1 MILRQFL
8 RRRAKIWRGFRRTFL
23 RRDGRPYDARTWWD
37 DEFFTCGLSD
47 RQTIAPGKSVLTAAY
62 HYASVELL
70 ILRHLRNHDVELS
83 GARCCDL
90 GSGSGHW
97 IDFYLALGATHC
109 TGIDISEKSA
119 AHLRQKHAGDDRVAI
134 HHGRLLDTLP
144 GCGGPFDLVNAIG
157 VMFHLVDDGEWE
169 QAILEIGR
177 NIRPGGLF
185 VAGGHFG
192 WLDGVNVQFD
202 GQHRVNK
209 RLRSA
214 RRWRRMLAAAG
225 FTGIRLHRNRAYLFI
240 RDSLPENN
248 VLVARKR

>member
-8 RRRAKIWRGFRRTFL
+8 RKRAKIWRGIKRTFFH
-23 RRDGRPYDARTWWD
+23 RDGRPYEARTWWD
-37 DEFFTCGLSD
+37 DEFFTKGLSD
-47 RQTIAPGKSVLTAAY
+47 RQTLSADKSAVSAAY

-70 ILRHLRNHDVELS
+70 ILRHLRNHRIDL
-83 GARCCDL
+83 GGFHCCDL

-97 IDFYLALGATHC
+97 IQFYLSLGVARCH
-109 TGIDISEKSA
+109 GIDISEKSVAFLREQYA
-119 AHLRQKHAGDDRVAI
+119 AEERVRI
-134 HHGRLLDTLP
+134 HHGRLLDALP
-144 GCGGPFDLVNAIG
+144 AAGGPFDLINAIG
-157 VMFHLVDDGEWE
+157 VMFHLVDDAEWE
-169 QAILEIGR
+169 QTVLEMGR
-177 NIRPGGLF
+177 HTRPGGLL

-202 GQHRVNK
+202 EQQRVNK

-214 RRWRRMLAAAG
+214 RRWRRALQDAG
-225 FTGIRLHRNRAYLFI
+225 FADVTIHRNRSYLFI

>member
-8 RRRAKIWRGFRRTFL
+8 RRRAKIWRGIRRTFL
-23 RRDGRPYDARTWWD
+23 SRGDQPYAADTWWD
-37 DEFFTCGLSD
+37 TDFFTQGLSD
-47 RQTIAPGKSVLTAAY
+47 RQTIAADKNPLSAAY

-70 ILRHLRNHDVELS
+70 ILRELRNRRADLA

-97 IDFYLALGATHC
+97 IDFYLSLGAGSC

-119 AHLRQKHAGDDRVAI
+119 AFLRGKYAGDARVTI
-134 HHGRLLDTLP
+134 HRGRLLDRLP
-144 GCGGPFDLVNAIG
+144 DTGEPFDLINAIG

-169 QAILEIGR
+169 QTLLEIGR
-177 NIRPGGLF
+177 RTRPGGWL

-192 WLDGVNVQFD
+192 WVDGVNVQFD
-202 GQHRVNK
+202 EHGRVNK

-214 RRWRRMLAAAG
+214 RHWRRALAQAG
-225 FTGIRLHRNRAYLFI
+225 FGDLRLRRNHAHLFI

-248 VLVARKR
+248 VLMARKR